1 MTGTVCHM
9 SATDVIEAAQSQIGY
24 KEGRSNGYWNNDQ
37 KYSRAVPGLGWSN
50 WQPWCA
56 TFVCWTF
63 YRTGQLALLPEVSA
77 SCDVMMNGWKRKG
90 RWQNAPVLGAQIFFG
105 RPGDAQHTG
114 VVVAYDSKTVT
125 TIEGNTNNT
134 GSYNGNGVYR
144 KTYHRSYSRI
154 LGYGIPD
161 YPKPKPKPKP
171 KPVEKPKPNANRES
185 AKRQAQHNVRHGRK
199 FEEIQRPLVLHLEQ
213 EAVQWMLDLPAA
225 SDLTRRARHRA
236 KRNIRNGIPLKKT
249 LNPAVRK
256 AMLQT
261 IKRIGNL

>member
-90 RWQNAPVLGAQIFFG
+90 RWQNAPVLGI
-105 RPGDAQHTG
+105 
-114 VVVAYDSKTVT
+114 S
-125 TIEGNTNNT
+125 I
-134 GSYNGNGVYR
+134 
-144 KTYHRSYSRI
+144 
-154 LGYGIPD
+154 
-161 YPKPKPKPKP
+161 
-171 KPVEKPKPNANRES
+171 
-185 AKRQAQHNVRHGRK
+185 
-199 FEEIQRPLVLHLEQ
+199 
-213 EAVQWMLDLPAA
+213 
-225 SDLTRRARHRA
+225 LTRSMFSSISTFLLIVLPFNSHQNYFTFIDGCHKFSECIVLALTDY
-236 KRNIRNGIPLKKT
+236 ISP
-249 LNPAVRK
+249 
-256 AMLQT
+256 
-261 IKRIGNL
+261 